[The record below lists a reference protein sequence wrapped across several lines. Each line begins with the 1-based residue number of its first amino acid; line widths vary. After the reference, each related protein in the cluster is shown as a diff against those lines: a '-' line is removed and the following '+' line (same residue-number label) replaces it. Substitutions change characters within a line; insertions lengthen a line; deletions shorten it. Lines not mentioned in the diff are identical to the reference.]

1 MFLDLIQSEMVRL
14 LFSEDYDKTLKIS
27 DPNKSLGQFAN
38 EAALDTYYKRLNI
51 LIKESN
57 SFEMFEDVHKKDD
70 FNAKKKMYMLE
81 FVALCN
87 QMIDRDIIYPT
98 TEEEIS
104 DFTQDILI
112 EASEVTNEYKDDNNK
127 SLKKIIYL

>member
-1 MFLDLIQSEMVRL
+1 
-14 LFSEDYDKTLKIS
+14 
-27 DPNKSLGQFAN
+27 
-38 EAALDTYYKRLNI
+38 
-51 LIKESN
+51 
-57 SFEMFEDVHKKDD
+57 
-70 FNAKKKMYMLE
+70 MLE